1 MSLINPRVPEQASA
15 ISSRRETGGRAEAG
29 GYGGIATRAVY
40 DFAVFRLTAFMP
52 QIASNGTRP
61 FDLDM
66 ESSVRHR
73 LRLRLQ
79 LEDLILLFYDARLR
93 CF

>member
-15 ISSRRETGGRAEAG
+15 ISNGREKERRGKTGDRGRG
-29 GYGGIATRAVY
+29 GEGGIATRAVD
-40 DFAVFRLTAFMP
+40 DFAVFRLTAFIP

-66 ESSVRHR
+66 ERAS
-73 LRLRLQ
+73 
-79 LEDLILLFYDARLR
+79 
-93 CF
+93 

>member
-1 MSLINPRVPEQASA
+1 MGEKE
-15 ISSRRETGGRAEAG
+15 RRGREEAWEEG
-29 GYGGIATRAVY
+29 WGGIATRAVD

-66 ESSVRHR
+66 ERAS
-73 LRLRLQ
+73 
-79 LEDLILLFYDARLR
+79 
-93 CF
+93 